1 VAIKQYFWDFFFR
14 IMCGIFLQ
22 IMKPLPI
29 KVLVFYKKTA
39 KREMLATNVKN
50 KRGFKYRFI
59 QFLNS
64 NAWQ

>member
-1 VAIKQYFWDFFFR
+1 
-14 IMCGIFLQ
+14 MCGVFLQ